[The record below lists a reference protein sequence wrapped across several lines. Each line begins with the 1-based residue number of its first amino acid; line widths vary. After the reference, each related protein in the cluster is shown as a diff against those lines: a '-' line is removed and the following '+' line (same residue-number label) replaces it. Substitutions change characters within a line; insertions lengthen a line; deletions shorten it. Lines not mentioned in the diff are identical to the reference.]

1 MAKNLALGPI
11 LAHLAQIQVIKFFVS
26 KIWLCQLQDVMV
38 SYQSCRISIK
48 TNDPILRKEGWR
60 DGGRDRGQTDGQEW
74 FHKMLS
80 DLSPVSKNRNLMKK
94 NLTLTITMTY
104 KNSWQ
109 NLYLFSIFSFQFQ
122 KTYVLQ
128 SKYLT

>member
-60 DGGRDRGQTDGQEW
+60 DGGTEGGTGGTEGGIEDRQMD
-74 FHKMLS
+74 KS
-80 DLSPVSKNRNLMKK
+80 DFIRCCP
-94 NLTLTITMTY
+94 T
-104 KNSWQ
+104 
-109 NLYLFSIFSFQFQ
+109 
-122 KTYVLQ
+122 
-128 SKYLT
+128 

>member
-60 DGGRDRGQTDGQEW
+60 DGGTEGGIEDRQMD
-74 FHKMLS
+74 KS
-80 DLSPVSKNRNLMKK
+80 DFIRCCP
-94 NLTLTITMTY
+94 T
-104 KNSWQ
+104 
-109 NLYLFSIFSFQFQ
+109 
-122 KTYVLQ
+122 
-128 SKYLT
+128 